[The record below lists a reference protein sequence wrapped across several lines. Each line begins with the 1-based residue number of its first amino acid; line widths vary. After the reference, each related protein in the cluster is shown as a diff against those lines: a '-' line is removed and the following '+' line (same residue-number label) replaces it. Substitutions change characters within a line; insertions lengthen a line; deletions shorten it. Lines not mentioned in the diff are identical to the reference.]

1 MDQFWLEMKELFTG
15 SNMLFLLKGL
25 RTTLLI
31 SAIVIVLSMVF
42 GSILG
47 ICRHRKKGLL
57 KNLAAIYV
65 EIVRNIP
72 NLLWIYIVFLVFQL
86 KSMNAA
92 IVSFTI
98 FTSAALAE
106 IVRGGLNSV
115 GNGQWE
121 AAYSQG
127 LNQFQTLFY
136 IILPQAI
143 RSMLPAIISQ
153 MVTVIKDSSFLW
165 SVIAIQELLGKVTIL
180 TNEYHA
186 TAQIFVLYGL
196 AALVYFLVNFAI
208 SIFSRYLSKKW
219 ATGR

>member
-1 MDQFWLEMKELFTG
+1 MDQFLVEMKSLFTWN
-15 SNMLFLLKGL
+15 NMEFLLKGL
-25 RTTLLI
+25 RTTLII
-31 SAIVIVLSMVF
+31 SAIVIILSMIF

-47 ICRHRKKGLL
+47 VCRNRKHGLL

-72 NLLWIYIVFLVFQL
+72 NLLWIFIVFLVFQL

-115 GNGQWE
+115 GKGQWE
-121 AAYSQG
+121 AAKSQG
-127 LNQFQTLFY
+127 MNQFQTLFH
-136 IILPQAI
+136 IVLPQAI

-153 MVTVIKDSSFLW
+153 MVTVIKDTSFLW
-165 SVIAIQELLGKVTIL
+165 SVIAIEELLGKATIL
-180 TNEYHA
+180 MGRYSS
-186 TAQIFVLYGL
+186 TAQVFVLYGL
-196 AALVYFLVNFAI
+196 VALIYFIVNFAI
-208 SIFSRYLSKKW
+208 SIFSRHLSKKW
-219 ATGR
+219 AMSH